1 MPFVVGFFLGR
12 WVVQFLF
19 FMFAHPLRFLI
30 GLVRFTLV
38 LAALIV
44 GVCGPLIYSGAGWVW
59 VVGPVLIGLFLLFLQ
74 RRLRDF
80 AEAL

>member
-1 MPFVVGFFLGR
+1 MQFVVGFFLGR
-12 WVVQFLF
+12 WIVLFFF

-44 GVCGPLIYSGAGWVW
+44 GVCGPLIYSGAGWAW
-59 VVGPVLIGLFLLFLQ
+59 VVGLILIGLGLLFIQ